1 MQDLKL
7 KKLICL
13 DKPAENNMV
22 SAAPSP
28 TDKKPETVAVQSAPK
43 NIQAPNTGVQNTTGI
58 ITTILVLALILGL
71 TTLIASKLSKKS
83 KKIIL
88 SIFMLT
94 TATFGGISAFSKL
107 SYAETLVNGK
117 PCQTTGYSDYEVG
130 ANITVGIKVAE
141 DGGVSGISNEAGL
154 EKIFI
159 KVKGTGDPEKDKA
172 ALKAEID
179 KLKLTKDKELLKK
192 FKDNYNKAKCTR
204 HAGNDEYCMDADID
218 TFLLE
223 VDKNITTSPKKDDE
237 NQLYEIEA
245 IIQQEGGLGIV
256 VIPHI

>member
-13 DKPAENNMV
+13 DKPAENNLV

-28 TDKKPETVAVQSAPK
+28 TTDGKTETVAVQPAPK

-83 KKIIL
+83 KKIVL
-88 SIFMLT
+88 SIFMLA
-94 TATFGGISAFSKL
+94 TATFGGINAFSKL

-117 PCQTTGYSDYEVG
+117 PCQTTGYTDYEVG
-130 ANITVGIKVAE
+130 AEVSITLDVRGQ
-141 DGGVSGISNEAGL
+141 GNLTPIS
-154 EKIFI
+154 KFI

-172 ALKAEID
+172 ALAAEID
-179 KLKLTKDKELLKK
+179 KLKDDKDLLKSAVRN
-192 FKDNYNKAKCTR
+192 F
-204 HAGNDEYCMDADID
+204 NDSNPTLKHPNGTDIVAED
-218 TFLLE
+218 FNGGIKQHISKSPKQDDE
-223 VDKNITTSPKKDDE
+223 KQVYQIYANFTTST
-237 NQLYEIEA
+237 
-245 IIQQEGGLGIV
+245 GIPV
-256 VIPHI
+256 SPIDYL

>member
-13 DKPAENNMV
+13 DKPAENNVV

-28 TDKKPETVAVQSAPK
+28 TTDGKTETVAVQPAPK
-43 NIQAPNTGVQNTTGI
+43 NIQAPNTGVQNTAGI

-88 SIFMLT
+88 SIFMLA
-94 TATFGGISAFSKL
+94 TATFGGINAFSKL

-117 PCQTTGYSDYEVG
+117 PCQTTGYTDYEVG
-130 ANITVGIKVAE
+130 AEVSITLDVRGQ
-141 DGGVSGISNEAGL
+141 GNLTPIS
-154 EKIFI
+154 KFI

-172 ALKAEID
+172 ALAAEID
-179 KLKLTKDKELLKK
+179 KLKDDKDLLKK
-192 FKDNYNKAKCTR
+192 FKDNYNAVKCTG
-204 HAGNDEYCMDADID
+204 HAGNDEYCIETDID
-218 TFLLE
+218 IFPLE
-223 VDKNITTSPKKDDE
+223 VGKNITTEPKVSDE
-237 NQLYEIEA
+237 KQLYEISA
-245 IIQQEGGLGIV
+245 LIQQEGGFGI
-256 VIPHI
+256 IATPHI

>member
-13 DKPAENNMV
+13 DKPAENNVV

-28 TDKKPETVAVQSAPK
+28 TTDGKTETVAVQPAPK

-88 SIFMLT
+88 SIFMLA
-94 TATFGGISAFSKL
+94 TATFGGINAFSKL

-117 PCQTTGYSDYEVG
+117 PCQTTGYTDYEVG
-130 ANITVGIKVAE
+130 ANISVGIDVTGASYNK
-141 DGGVSGISNEAGL
+141 SQ
-154 EKIFI
+154 IFI
-159 KVKGTGDPEKDKA
+159 EVKVTGDPEKDKA
-172 ALKAEID
+172 ALAAEID
-179 KLKLTKDKELLKK
+179 KLKDDKELLKK
-192 FKDNYNKAKCTR
+192 FKDNYNAVKCT
-204 HAGNDEYCMDADID
+204 GNSGSDEYCIETDID
-218 TFLLE
+218 IFPLE
-223 VDKNITTSPKKDDE
+223 VGKNITTEPKVGDE
-237 NQLYEIEA
+237 KQLYEISA
-245 IIQQEGGLGIV
+245 LIQQKGGLGGTAN
-256 VIPHI
+256 PHS

>member
-13 DKPAENNMV
+13 DKPAENNVV

-28 TDKKPETVAVQSAPK
+28 TTDGKTETVAVQPAPK

-71 TTLIASKLSKKS
+71 TTLIVSKLSKKS

-88 SIFMLT
+88 SIFMLA
-94 TATFGGISAFSKL
+94 TATFGGINAFSKL

-117 PCQTTGYSDYEVG
+117 PCQTTGYTDYEVG
-130 ANITVGIKVAE
+130 ANISLGLKVNE
-141 DGGVSGISNEAGL
+141 DGAEGASVAAGV
-154 EKIFI
+154 EKFFI

-172 ALKAEID
+172 ALAAEID
-179 KLKLTKDKELLKK
+179 KLKDDKDLLKK
-192 FKDNYNKAKCTR
+192 FKDNYNAVKCTR
-204 HAGNDEYCMDADID
+204 NSGNDEYCIETDID
-218 TFLLE
+218 IYPLE
-223 VDKNITTSPKKDDE
+223 VGKNITTEPKVSDE
-237 NQLYEIEA
+237 KQHYEISA
-245 IIQQEGGLGIV
+245 LIQQKGGVG
-256 VIPHI
+256 VIANPHI

>member
-13 DKPAENNMV
+13 DKPAENNLV

-28 TDKKPETVAVQSAPK
+28 TTDGKTETVAVQPAPK
-43 NIQAPNTGVQNTTGI
+43 NIQAPNTGVQNTVGI

-88 SIFMLT
+88 SIFMLA
-94 TATFGGISAFSKL
+94 TATFGGINAFSKL

-117 PCQTTGYSDYEVG
+117 PCQTTGYTDYEVG
-130 ANITVGIKVAE
+130 ANISLGLKVNE
-141 DGGVSGISNEAGL
+141 DGAEGASVAAGV
-154 EKIFI
+154 EKFFI

-172 ALKAEID
+172 ALAAEID
-179 KLKLTKDKELLKK
+179 KLKDDKDLLKSAVRN
-192 FKDNYNKAKCTR
+192 F
-204 HAGNDEYCMDADID
+204 NDSNPTLKHPNGTDIVAED
-218 TFLLE
+218 FNGGIKQHISKSPKQDDE
-223 VDKNITTSPKKDDE
+223 KQVYQIYANFTTST
-237 NQLYEIEA
+237 
-245 IIQQEGGLGIV
+245 GIPV
-256 VIPHI
+256 SPIDYL

>member
-88 SIFMLT
+88 SIFMLA

-130 ANITVGIKVAE
+130 ANITLGIKVNE
-141 DGGVSGISNEAGL
+141 DG
-154 EKIFI
+154 EKEGASVAASVKKLFI

-179 KLKLTKDKELLKK
+179 KLKLTEDKELLKK
-192 FKDNYNKAKCTR
+192 FKDNYNKAKCTG
-204 HAGNDEYCMDADID
+204 HAGNDEYCIDTDID
-218 TFLLE
+218 IFPLE
-223 VDKNITTSPKKDDE
+223 VGKNITTEPKGSDE
-237 NQLYEIEA
+237 KQLYEIGA
-245 IIQQEGGLGIV
+245 LIQQKGGFGIPAT
-256 VIPHI
+256 PHI